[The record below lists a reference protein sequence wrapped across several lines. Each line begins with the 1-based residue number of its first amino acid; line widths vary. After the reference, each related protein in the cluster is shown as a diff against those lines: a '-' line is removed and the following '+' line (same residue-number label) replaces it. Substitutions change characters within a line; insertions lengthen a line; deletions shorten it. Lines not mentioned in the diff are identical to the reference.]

1 LFYAA
6 PTSAGATNDFVA
18 YNSAGTGSIT
28 FRYSSSSEPFSTYI
42 GRRVSQSDRITAY
55 THNVCADKASV
66 TYNMT
71 WTQGSTQSATTL
83 AAYFIHP
90 TSMGTIT
97 DIIDT
102 TTSATYAVEPVG
114 GLTANNSGSFT
125 YNGFSYRMYRWL
137 GTQTPGTTATIK
149 VNTC

>member
-1 LFYAA
+1 M
-6 PTSAGATNDFVA
+6 N
-18 YNSAGTGSIT
+18 
-28 FRYSSSSEPFSTYI
+28 
-42 GRRVSQSDRITAY
+42 
-55 THNVCADKASV
+55 
-66 TYNMT
+66 
-71 WTQGSTQSATTL
+71 WTQGTGQTATSL

-102 TTSATYAVEPVG
+102 TTSATYTVEPVG